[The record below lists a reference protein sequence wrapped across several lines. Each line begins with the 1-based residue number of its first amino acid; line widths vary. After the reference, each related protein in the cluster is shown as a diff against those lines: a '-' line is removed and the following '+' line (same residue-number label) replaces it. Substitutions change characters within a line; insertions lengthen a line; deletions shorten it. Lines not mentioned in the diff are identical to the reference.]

1 MYLPLRKNLNE
12 ETFTEKNTEVQ
23 TDVWMEETDLNL
35 NFEVRVKLYLVIDT
49 LSINNNSI
57 QHKYK
62 SNLEVIDCKG

>member
-57 QHKYK
+57 
-62 SNLEVIDCKG
+62 